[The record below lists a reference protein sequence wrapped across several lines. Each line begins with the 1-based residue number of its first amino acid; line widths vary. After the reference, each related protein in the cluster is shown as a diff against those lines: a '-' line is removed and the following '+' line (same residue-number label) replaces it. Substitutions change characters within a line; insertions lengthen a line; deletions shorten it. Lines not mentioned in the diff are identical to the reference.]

1 MNRKQIARMKAQMKT
16 EAVERK
22 ATMDSFSNP
31 LAALGLGSSNL
42 LNATQYQLTRLTRDY
57 NLLNTL
63 YRNSWIAKKI
73 INAVPNDM
81 VKNWFSITAELSP
94 EVQDRYTKLEQKTKV
109 REKILEGLYWGRL
122 YGGAAAIMMID
133 GHEDMLEEP
142 LIVDDVLPGSFCG
155 LMIVDRWSGIYPS
168 IEIVEEIT
176 DTAFGMPMYY
186 EVRDV
191 ATAEMQRV
199 HHSRVIRFT
208 GRKLPFWENQAEML
222 WGASELEH
230 VFDELA
236 KRDNTSWNIAAL
248 VFQAN
253 LLVNK
258 VDGLDQLLSVTD
270 QQMQNDYFNVKSAQ
284 NKMRSNTSMMIIG
297 KQDEVSA
304 LQYTFAGLNDIYE
317 SFMMDVSGAAEI
329 PVTILFGRS
338 PAGMNATGESDL
350 QNYYDNVSRSQ
361 ETQLKPAIDQLL
373 PVMFMSEFGAVP
385 NDLGIK
391 FNPIKTMSAQE
402 QADWVG
408 KVGETIEKM
417 FTAGIINQKIALKEL
432 HELSYNSNLFT
443 NITSEDI
450 ENASTDFVDEKALS
464 ALIRAQGGAEGE
476 TESIQGAEEHLPD
489 IETKV

>member
-1 MNRKQIARMKAQMKT
+1 MNRKQQMARKKAQMKG

-22 ATMDSFSNP
+22 ASMDSFSNP
-31 LAALGLGSSNL
+31 LAALGMGSNNL
-42 LNATQYQLTRLTRDY
+42 MNATQYSLTRLTRDY

-73 INAVPNDM
+73 IDTIPNDM
-81 VKNWFSITAELSP
+81 CKNWFSITAELSP
-94 EVQDRYTKLEQKTKV
+94 EVMDRYSKLEKNTKI

-122 YGGAAAIMMID
+122 YGGAAAIMLID
-133 GHEDMLEEP
+133 GHEDKLEEP
-142 LIVDDVLPGSFCG
+142 LIVEEIMPGSFCG

-168 IEIVEEIT
+168 IEIVTDIT
-176 DTAFGMPMYY
+176 DSAFGLPMYY

-191 ATAEMQRV
+191 VTAAMQRI

-230 VFDELA
+230 IFEEIG

-253 LLVNK
+253 LLINK

-270 QQMQNDYFNVKSAQ
+270 QQMQQDYFNVKSAQ

-304 LQYTFAGLNDIYE
+304 VQYTFSGLNDIYE
-317 SFMMDVSGAAEI
+317 SFMSDIAGAAEI
-329 PVTILFGRS
+329 PVTLLFGRS

-350 QNYYDNVSRSQ
+350 QSYYDHVSRNQ
-361 ETQLKPAIDQLL
+361 EAQLKPAIDQLL
-373 PVMFMSEFGAVP
+373 PVMFMSEFGTVP
-385 NDLGIK
+385 NDLDIK
-391 FNPIKTMSAQE
+391 FNPIKSMGAQE
-402 QADWVG
+402 QAEWVG

-432 HELSYNSNLFT
+432 HELSYNSNVFT
-443 NITSEDI
+443 NITDEDI
-450 ENASTDFVDEKALS
+450 ENASTDFVDEREMDAFIKS
-464 ALIRAQGGAEGE
+464 QDNPIVTPINIPGME
-476 TESIQGAEEHLPD
+476 TE
-489 IETKV
+489 V